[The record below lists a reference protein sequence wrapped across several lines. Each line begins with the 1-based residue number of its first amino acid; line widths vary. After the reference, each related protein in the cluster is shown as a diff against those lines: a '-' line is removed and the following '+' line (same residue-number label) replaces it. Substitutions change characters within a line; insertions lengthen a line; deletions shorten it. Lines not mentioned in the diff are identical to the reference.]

1 MAKRFSSFRLTAFML
16 LLAMLAS
23 CASNPN
29 ANYSHSS
36 MPAHAEVVSKDE
48 PDIKVLDA
56 SIYAPTSD
64 LLYAVIAGELSGKLG
79 DLDGSRQYYAQAL
92 DLTDDPDI
100 IERAMRVAIYA
111 KDWPQ
116 ALYAAKRWV
125 AAQPDRIEAHQVLG
139 VLHLSTDNVDEAE
152 KSFLKVMQ
160 AASDSPRQGFAIV
173 MSTLTQVKHVDN
185 NLALMKRLVS
195 QYFTSAYG
203 HLAYA
208 NLAMGAG
215 KYRLAVNESE
225 LALGFNPDLT
235 KARIL
240 RARALNALGDHE
252 LALKEMHTLVERQ
265 PENYEQR
272 MGYAQMLLQA
282 SRYLEAAEQ
291 FRTLL
296 EMRPEEMNIVY
307 MLGLTYVQA
316 QEYQK
321 AQSYFQILVDNN
333 RRLDESFYYL
343 GMIAEELGDLELA
356 QKMLL
361 EVAFGE
367 WYLEASMRLAD
378 LYYQTQGVKKAREHL
393 KSVRE
398 DLNDVGNVVR
408 MYLAE
413 GNLLH
418 KKQHHQQAYEVYS
431 QGLLEFPKHF
441 DLLYA
446 RAITADA
453 LDQVELFEADMRAII
468 EADPKHVDALN
479 ALGYTLVN
487 RRLKIPEAR
496 NFIEKA
502 YSLRPEDPAII
513 DSMGWLHFRLG
524 NYRESESFLRNAID
538 KMYDAEIV
546 GHLVEVLRTTGRQR
560 EATDLLQQAR
570 ERFPEDD
577 YLQALEQDVTA
588 Q

>member
-1 MAKRFSSFRLTAFML
+1 MAKHSLTSAFTAFL
-16 LLAMLAS
+16 LLTMLAS
-23 CASNPN
+23 CATNPN

-36 MPAHAEVVSKDE
+36 VPAQAELAQIDE
-48 PDIKVLDA
+48 LEIKALDE
-56 SIYAPTSD
+56 STYAPTSD

-79 DLDGSRQYYAQAL
+79 DLEGSRQYYAQAL
-92 DLTDDPDI
+92 DLTEHPDI

-116 ALYAAKRWV
+116 ALYAARRWV
-125 AAQPDRIEAHQVLG
+125 AVQPDRIEAHQILG
-139 VLHLSTDNVDEAE
+139 VLYLSTDNVDGAE

-160 AASDSPRQGFAIV
+160 AAEDSPRQGFAIV
-173 MSTLTQVKHVDN
+173 MSTLTQVKHVEN
-185 NLALMKRLVS
+185 SLALMERLVS
-195 QYFTSAYG
+195 RYFTSAYG

-215 KYRLAVNESE
+215 KYRLAVDESE
-225 LALGFNPDLT
+225 LALGFNPELT

-252 LALKEMHTLVERQ
+252 LALGEMQALVELQ
-265 PENYEQR
+265 PKNYEQR

-291 FRTLL
+291 FKALL

-316 QEYQK
+316 QEYEQG
-321 AQSYFQILVDNN
+321 QFYFQALVDKN
-333 RRLDESFYYL
+333 RRLDESYYYL
-343 GMIAEELGDLELA
+343 GMIAEELGDLEQA
-356 QKMLL
+356 QTMLL

-378 LYYQTQGVKKAREHL
+378 LYYQTHGVDKAREHL
-393 KSVRE
+393 ESVRE

-418 KKQHHQQAYEVYS
+418 KKNHHQEAYEVYS

-453 LDQVELFEADMRAII
+453 LDQIEMFEADMRAII
-468 EADPKHVDALN
+468 EVDPKHVDALN

-502 YSLRPEDPAII
+502 YSLRPQDPAII
-513 DSMGWLHFRLG
+513 DSMGWMHFRLG

-538 KMYDAEIV
+538 KTYDAEIV
-546 GHLVEVLRTTGRQR
+546 GHLVEVLRATGRQR
-560 EATDLLQQAR
+560 EANDLLQQAR
-570 ERFPEDD
+570 ERFPADG
-577 YLQALEQDVTA
+577 YLQTLDQDMSA

>member
-1 MAKRFSSFRLTAFML
+1 MAKRTLSFALTAFM

-36 MPAHAEVVSKDE
+36 MPAHAEAVSNDE
-48 PDIKVLDA
+48 LNIKAMDA
-56 SIYAPTSD
+56 SVYAPTSD

-79 DLDGSRQYYAQAL
+79 DLEASRQYYSQAL

-111 KDWPQ
+111 KDWTQ
-116 ALYAAKRWV
+116 ALYAAERW
-125 AAQPDRIEAHQVLG
+125 AAVQPDRIEAQQVLG
-139 VLHLSTDNVDEAE
+139 VLNLSIDNVDEAE
-152 KSFLKVMQ
+152 KNFLKVMQ

-173 MSTLTQVKHVDN
+173 MSTLTQVKNVESS
-185 NLALMKRLVS
+185 LVLMQRLVS

-215 KYRLAVNESE
+215 KYRLAVDESE
-225 LALGFNPDLT
+225 LALGFNPELT

-252 LALKEMHTLVERQ
+252 LALKDMQTLVERQ

-282 SRYLEAAEQ
+282 SRYSEAAEQ
-291 FRTLL
+291 LTVLL

-307 MLGLTYVQA
+307 LLGLTYVQA

-321 AQSYFQILVDNN
+321 GQYYFQILVDKN
-333 RRLDESFYYL
+333 RRLDESYYYL
-343 GMIAEELGDLELA
+343 GMIAEELGDLALA
-356 QKMLL
+356 QTMLL

-378 LYYQTQGVKKAREHL
+378 LYYQTQGVNKAREHL

-398 DLNDVGNVVR
+398 DLNDVANVVR

-418 KKQHHQQAYEVYS
+418 KKKHHQQAYEVYS

-446 RAITADA
+446 RAIAADA
-453 LDQVELFEADMRAII
+453 LDQIALFEADMRAII

-487 RRLKIPEAR
+487 RRLKIPEAK

-502 YSLRPEDPAII
+502 YSLRPQDPAII

-546 GHLVEVLRTTGRQR
+546 GHLVEVLLTTGRQR
-560 EATDLLQQAR
+560 EANDLLQQAR

-577 YLQALEQDVTA
+577 YLQALEQGVSS

>member
-1 MAKRFSSFRLTAFML
+1 MIMANRPLTLALSAFVL
-16 LLAMLAS
+16 ITLLAS

-29 ANYSHSS
+29 ANHSH
-36 MPAHAEVVSKDE
+36 PAESAQMDVIEIQTGNE
-48 PDIKVLDA
+48 TE
-56 SIYAPTSD
+56 YTPTSD
-64 LLYAVIAGELSGKLG
+64 LLFAVMAGELSGKLG
-79 DLDGSRQYYAQAL
+79 DLESSQVYYAQVL
-92 DLTDDPDI
+92 ELTDDPDI
-100 IERAMRVAIYA
+100 IERAMRVAIRS

-116 ALYAAKRWV
+116 ALHAAKRW
-125 AAQPDRIEAHQVLG
+125 AAVQPERIETQQVLG
-139 VLHLSTDNVDEAE
+139 VLFLSTGDVDGAE
-152 KSFLKVMQ
+152 QSFLKVMQ

-173 MSTLTQVKHVDN
+173 MATLSQVKHVEN
-185 NLALMKRLVS
+185 SLALMERLVS
-195 QYFTSAYG
+195 QHFTSAYG

-215 KYRLAVNESE
+215 KYRLAVDESE
-225 LALGFNPDLT
+225 LALGFNPKLT

-252 LALKEMHTLVERQ
+252 LALKEMQELVDSE

-282 SRYLEAAEQ
+282 SLYLEAAEQ
-291 FRTLL
+291 FEMLL
-296 EMRPEEMNIVY
+296 EIRPEEINVAY

-316 QEYQK
+316 REYEKGQF
-321 AQSYFQILVDNN
+321 YFQALVDEN

-343 GMIAEELGDLELA
+343 GMIAEELGDSEQA
-356 QKMLL
+356 QAMYL

-378 LYYQTQGVKKAREHL
+378 LYYETEGVDKAREHL
-393 KSVRE
+393 KSVRD
-398 DLNDVGNVVR
+398 DLQDVGNVVR
-408 MYLAE
+408 IYLAE
-413 GNLLH
+413 GSLLYQ
-418 KKQHHQQAYEVYS
+418 KQHHQLAYEVYS

-446 RAITADA
+446 RAISSES
-453 LDQVELFEADMRAII
+453 LDQIDMFEADMRSII

-487 RRLKIPEAR
+487 RNLKISEAKS
-496 NFIEKA
+496 FIERA
-502 YSLRPEDPAII
+502 YALRPLDPAII

-538 KMYDAEIV
+538 KTYDAEIV
-546 GHLVEVLRTTGRQR
+546 GHLVELLRATARQR
-560 EATDLLQQAR
+560 EANDLLKQAR
-570 ERFPEDD
+570 DRFPDD
-577 YLQALEQDVTA
+577 EYLQKLNQDLSA
-588 Q
+588 H

>member
-1 MAKRFSSFRLTAFML
+1 M
-16 LLAMLAS
+16 
-23 CASNPN
+23 
-29 ANYSHSS
+29 
-36 MPAHAEVVSKDE
+36 
-48 PDIKVLDA
+48 
-56 SIYAPTSD
+56 
-64 LLYAVIAGELSGKLG
+64 AGELSGKLG
-79 DLDGSRQYYAQAL
+79 DLESSQVYYAQVL
-92 DLTDDPDI
+92 ELTDDPDI
-100 IERAMRVAIYA
+100 IERAMRVAIRS

-116 ALYAAKRWV
+116 ALHAAKRW
-125 AAQPDRIEAHQVLG
+125 AAVQPERIETQQVLG
-139 VLHLSTDNVDEAE
+139 VLFLSIGDVDGAE

-173 MSTLTQVKHVDN
+173 MATLSQVKHVEN
-185 NLALMKRLVS
+185 GLALMERLVS
-195 QYFTSAYG
+195 QHFTSAYG

-215 KYRLAVNESE
+215 KYRLAVDESE
-225 LALGFNPDLT
+225 LALGFNPKLT

-252 LALKEMHTLVERQ
+252 LALKEMQELVELE

-282 SRYLEAAEQ
+282 SLYLEAAEQ
-291 FRTLL
+291 FEVLL
-296 EMRPEEMNIVY
+296 EIRPEEINVTY

-316 QEYQK
+316 QEYEK
-321 AQSYFQILVDNN
+321 GRFYFQSLVDEN

-343 GMIAEELGDLELA
+343 GMIAEELGDSEQA
-356 QKMLL
+356 QAMYL

-378 LYYQTQGVKKAREHL
+378 LYYETDGVDKAREHL
-393 KSVRE
+393 KSVRD
-398 DLNDVGNVVR
+398 DLQDVGNVVR
-408 MYLAE
+408 IYLAE
-413 GNLLH
+413 GSLLYQ
-418 KKQHHQQAYEVYS
+418 KQHHQLAYEVYS

-446 RAITADA
+446 RAISSES
-453 LDQVELFEADMRAII
+453 LDQIDMFEADMRSII

-487 RRLKIPEAR
+487 RSLKISEAKS
-496 NFIEKA
+496 FIERA
-502 YSLRPEDPAII
+502 YALRPQDPAII

-524 NYRESESFLRNAID
+524 NYRESESFLRDAID
-538 KMYDAEIV
+538 KTYDAEIV
-546 GHLVEVLRTTGRQR
+546 GHLVELLRATARHR
-560 EATDLLQQAR
+560 EASDLLKQAR
-570 ERFPEDD
+570 DRFPDD
-577 YLQALEQDVTA
+577 EYLQKLNQDLSS